1 MRVKEIRSLPGS
13 ELEGR
18 LVELKKELMKVKA
31 QASVATPK
39 SPGKISHMKRTIA
52 RIITLL
58 NQKKAESKGG
68 KQQA

>member
-1 MRVKEIRSLPGS
+1 MKIKDLKSLPRK

-18 LVELKKELMKVKA
+18 LTELKKELMKVNV

-39 SPGKISHMKRTIA
+39 SPGKIRYMKRTIA
-52 RIITLL
+52 RIVTLL
-58 NQKKAESKGG
+58 NQKKAERKGG